1 MQYNTALAFLLS
13 GIGILSISSN
23 QRKLLVVC
31 GIIVCGIGV
40 LTAFQYIINV
50 NLGIDELLMKPFIRV
65 QTSHPGRM
73 APNTAICFTLTG
85 ILLLITYYFNKIKEL
100 PLILGLFGS
109 TIIILGLIAFLGYIT
124 ETKSFYG
131 WGELTRMAI
140 HTSVGFIIIG
150 LSFIIF
156 MLIELK
162 KINYLNYFFLIQVLF
177 LFSLLFF
184 IDLSLPLGIIVP
196 VLYILMI
203 LVSLQTPSINDTIII
218 TFASITLTIIG
229 FVYSTIIDSLP
240 IWIIVLNEIIIIVA
254 IILTSV
260 ISIKRKKSELEIKEL
275 RISLEVEIKKLAIS
289 NAELEQFAYVAS
301 HDLQE
306 PLRMITSYI
315 QLLERRYKNNLDN
328 NANDFISYIVDGA
341 NRMKQIINDLLA
353 LSRLN
358 SRGKEFKLVNIEKV
372 IKNIVDDLESL
383 INENGAKIICDYLP
397 EIIVD
402 ETQMVQLFQNLIIN
416 AIKFRRN
423 DPPIIKITARKK
435 EIEWEFSVQD
445 NGIGIKQEYYK
456 KIFMIF
462 QRLHSKEEY
471 KGSGIGLAVCKKV
484 VERHGGR
491 LWVDS
496 KFGEGS
502 TFIFTIPI
510 K

>member
-1 MQYNTALAFLLS
+1 
-13 GIGILSISSN
+13 
-23 QRKLLVVC
+23 
-31 GIIVCGIGV
+31 
-40 LTAFQYIINV
+40 
-50 NLGIDELLMKPFIRV
+50 
-65 QTSHPGRM
+65 
-73 APNTAICFTLTG
+73 
-85 ILLLITYYFNKIKEL
+85 
-100 PLILGLFGS
+100 
-109 TIIILGLIAFLGYIT
+109 
-124 ETKSFYG
+124 
-131 WGELTRMAI
+131 
-140 HTSVGFIIIG
+140 
-150 LSFIIF
+150 
-156 MLIELK
+156 
-162 KINYLNYFFLIQVLF
+162 
-177 LFSLLFF
+177 
-184 IDLSLPLGIIVP
+184 
-196 VLYILMI
+196 MI